1 MSPKSDNRVAIQL
14 PTKNLTENSTDNPTE
29 LVEEKYYKKGSIF
42 RVYKGILFKN
52 EFQRIFDGI
61 YGW

>member
-29 LVEEKYYKKGSIF
+29 LVGEKYYKKVSIF
-42 RVYKGILFKN
+42 RVYKGILF
-52 EFQRIFDGI
+52 QTIFDGI